1 RPALPPSVGP
11 SPAVK
16 VATDPQTG
24 KKWFTVGDIA
34 RLLRLSNAWTL
45 ISNSLLYVLMVNSNA
60 WRESCL
66 HETKKHH
73 WLRSLAKG
81 AECVHVLYFPSI
93 LNAMAETNKTYDF
106 IVVGAGPAG
115 CTIAARLADSN
126 AQPSVLLL
134 EAGADDGTDMTRRM
148 SSNRFLQRYNE
159 SQTWGYESEPTES
172 LGDRGF
178 PLDRGKGLG
187 GSTAVNFSCWTRG
200 PRDDMDE
207 VARRTGDSSWEWER
221 TVERFKSIESFH
233 GDLEEMPQGAEN
245 YIQSFQNTSYGTD
258 GPIHIS
264 FPEKWDAEVTDMIDI
279 WKENGYGLNK
289 DLSDGSM
296 LGLSVTPSTEY
307 RGVRVTAADVLFPRP
322 SNLEIMTE
330 SPVHRVL
337 FDEKKRAI
345 GVRLIDGRQLQV
357 SKEVI
362 ISAGALDSPKIL
374 MHSGIGPD
382 DQLSKFDI
390 PVLHNLPGVGA
401 NYADHYH
408 ASFVWRRKEHTSLRP
423 EFFSDPKRIE
433 KAQRDWELYRTGD
446 YVTLGTQLSTG
457 FFKSE
462 STLKSAEFQAL
473 PDKEKQRMQK
483 PTIPTYEIVW
493 NATAPMYYETTKKLP
508 ALSVALLILL
518 NSQGRGAFT
527 LQSADPTQPLRFAPD
542 FLRAPYD
549 RRAAVEATRELL
561 KVAGSEAFQR
571 DNVEAVFAPASDS
584 EEDILAFWRDTTSS
598 TWHMCGTV
606 VMATTADGE
615 GDGGDPGCVDTGFRV
630 HGVEGLRVADMSI
643 MPILPSA
650 HTQSTAYQIGMIA
663 VEKLI
668 EEHSLH
674 IEINKTSPAS
684 LLRVC
689 MSLSVPIVICTPLC
703 ASSRA
708 ELRSE
713 LWSSVARQRPE
724 KKPRDTVTLFHK
736 ASSPASMRVL
746 TLLKQTAASASETAT
761 EDQVGDHTAHNETQR
776 SRPEFELNVTED
788 LPTEGQ
794 LQTIL
799 EYIGQPAI
807 PELVKGAN
815 SVSEALKKYKLDK
828 ESFQRP
834 VVVDWNNG
842 NAAIGGNE
850 SQILKMLNELKK
862 D

>member
-1 RPALPPSVGP
+1 MFVPRNEYRQIY
-11 SPAVK
+11 
-16 VATDPQTG
+16 T
-24 KKWFTVGDIA
+24 
-34 RLLRLSNAWTL
+34 
-45 ISNSLLYVLMVNSNA
+45 
-60 WRESCL
+60 
-66 HETKKHH
+66 
-73 WLRSLAKG
+73 
-81 AECVHVLYFPSI
+81 
-93 LNAMAETNKTYDF
+93 MAETNKTYDF

-134 EAGADDGTDMTRRM
+134 EAGADDGTDMTKRM
-148 SSNRFLQRYNE
+148 SSNRFMQRYDE

-200 PRDDMDE
+200 PKDDMDE
-207 VARRTGDSSWEWER
+207 MAPLTGDSSWEWER

-233 GDLEEMPQGAEN
+233 GDLEEMPKGAGN
-245 YIQSFQNTSYGTD
+245 YIQSTQNTSYGTD

-264 FPEKWDAEVTDMIDI
+264 FPQKWDAEVTDMIDI
-279 WKENGYGLNK
+279 WKESGYALNK

-322 SNLEIMTE
+322 SNLNIMVE
-330 SPVHRVL
+330 APVHRVL
-337 FDEKKRAI
+337 FDEQKRAT
-345 GVRLIDGRQLQV
+345 GVQLIDGRQLHV

-374 MHSGIGPD
+374 MHSGIGPE
-382 DQLSKFDI
+382 DQLTKFDI
-390 PVLHNLPGVGA
+390 PVLHDLPGVGA

-408 ASFVWRRKEHTSLRP
+408 ASFVWRRKEHTSIRP
-423 EFFSDPKRIE
+423 DFFSDPKRIE

-462 STLKSAEFQAL
+462 ATLKSAEFQAL
-473 PDKEKQRMQK
+473 PDKEKQRMRK

-527 LQSADPTQPLRFAPD
+527 LQSADPALPLRFAPD

-561 KVAGSEAFQR
+561 KVASSEAFQR
-571 DNVEAVFAPASDS
+571 DNVQAVFAPASDS
-584 EEDILAFWRDTTSS
+584 DEDILAFWRDTTSS
-598 TWHMCGTV
+598 TWHMCGTIM
-606 VMATTADGE
+606 MATKADGE
-615 GDGGDPGCVDTGFRV
+615 GDGGDPGCVDTGFCV

-663 VEKLI
+663 AEKLI
-668 EEHSLH
+668 EEYDL
-674 IEINKTSPAS
+674 
-684 LLRVC
+684 
-689 MSLSVPIVICTPLC
+689 
-703 ASSRA
+703 
-708 ELRSE
+708 
-713 LWSSVARQRPE
+713 SVAR
-724 KKPRDTVTLFHK
+724 
-736 ASSPASMRVL
+736 
-746 TLLKQTAASASETAT
+746 
-761 EDQVGDHTAHNETQR
+761 
-776 SRPEFELNVTED
+776 SRL
-788 LPTEGQ
+788 
-794 LQTIL
+794 
-799 EYIGQPAI
+799 
-807 PELVKGAN
+807 
-815 SVSEALKKYKLDK
+815 
-828 ESFQRP
+828 
-834 VVVDWNNG
+834 
-842 NAAIGGNE
+842 
-850 SQILKMLNELKK
+850 
-862 D
+862 